1 MFGYITVNKDTLSE
15 ENKKIYQSY
24 YCGLCQTMKSQY
36 GRRAQMALNYDMTF
50 LIVLL
55 TGLYEPDS
63 VTRDGFVCSVHP
75 TKKRTLRTNEIT
87 EYAAA
92 MNILLAYYNLIDDW
106 KDDKSLTKKTYA
118 EMLKKDFEKAKKG
131 YPIQAKAI
139 EDYIARLAECEK
151 SNDTNIDAVAGLT
164 GEMLGILFAWKQD
177 EWQKDLKEFG
187 CYMGKFIYLMD
198 AYDDVEKDSK
208 DGSYNPF
215 KELYKQEG
223 FEEKVRQYLELIMSY
238 CCRAFEV
245 LPIIDNAEIM
255 RNILYVCVLAK
266 YTRVTQE
273 RNKPETT
280 GEGEN
285 KAAEKAAE

>member
-1 MFGYITVNKDTLSE
+1 MFLLFIAVMIWKYGKDR
-15 ENKKIYQSY
+15 KVKG
-24 YCGLCQTMKSQY
+24 GL
-36 GRRAQMALNYDMTF
+36 L
-50 LIVLL
+50 V
-55 TGLYEPDS
+55 
-63 VTRDGFVCSVHP
+63 SVHP

-187 CYMGKFIYLMD
+187 CYMGKFIYIMD
-198 AYDDVEKDSK
+198 AYEDIGDDVKK
-208 DGSYNPF
+208 
-215 KELYKQEG
+215 
-223 FEEKVRQYLELIMSY
+223 KVI
-238 CCRAFEV
+238 
-245 LPIIDNAEIM
+245 
-255 RNILYVCVLAK
+255 
-266 YTRVTQE
+266 
-273 RNKPETT
+273 
-280 GEGEN
+280 
-285 KAAEKAAE
+285 